1 MKKTATI
8 NSENTHGWRGRI
20 LQVDL
25 SNSKIWEEKLSE
37 ELINGYIGGAGI
49 NAKLF
54 YDLMRDNPQ
63 MDPLSPENPLIFG
76 FGPVVGTAF
85 PCA

>member
-1 MKKTATI
+1 MKETALHKSKGTYG
-8 NSENTHGWRGRI
+8 SRGKI

-25 SNSKIWEEKLSE
+25 SSSKIWEEELSDD
-37 ELINGYIGGAGI
+37 LINGYIGGAGI

-63 MDPLSPENPLIFG
+63 MDPLSP
-76 FGPVVGTAF
+76 
-85 PCA
+85 